1 MKKLVPDWFTDNLHE
16 IIYSD
21 TTKSWLLVQGLE
33 HTKELSSQDLRILR
47 KHAQGRNNV
56 EIAIRFH
63 AKQSMV
69 WKHISYM
76 RQILGK
82 RFMRDIS
89 KHPSVVNAMI
99 TFSRRHDAI
108 DANVN
113 TVLHELA
120 QLNPTEIGVL
130 CCMVQKLSEHESLQR
145 VNIMRRQYYEIKS
158 ELKCIMKTPL

>member
-47 KHAQGRNNV
+47 KHAQGRSNV

-89 KHPSVVNAMI
+89 Y
-99 TFSRRHDAI
+99 SRRG
-108 DANVN
+108 
-113 TVLHELA
+113 TPPRGME
-120 QLNPTEIGVL
+120 
-130 CCMVQKLSEHESLQR
+130 K
-145 VNIMRRQYYEIKS
+145 
-158 ELKCIMKTPL
+158 KTPRIAAWCRLVFRFNVFFNSSRREWLLAVYRAGGSKGRSPQVGIESYFAHA